1 MTARAWQFWIDR
13 GGTFTDIVARRPDGT
28 LVTRKLLSDNPRH
41 YRDAVLQGIRELL
54 ELAPDRPIPAEK
66 VATLRIGTTV
76 GTNALLERNGEPTA
90 LAITRG
96 FADVLEIA
104 YQNRPDI
111 FALHIEK
118 PTPLYREVVEIEE
131 RISADGRVIH
141 PLDIERAR
149 QDLARLY
156 ADGIRALAIV
166 LVHAYRHPQHER
178 RLVQLAREIGFSQI
192 SASHQVSPLAKLVA
206 RGDTTVLDAYLS
218 PPLKRHTGRIQAGID
233 GPVDLWF
240 MQSHGGLAKAEHFRG
255 RDCLLSGP
263 AGGLI
268 AAATIGRQLGIDR
281 LITFDMGG
289 TSTDVA
295 HYRGELERSF
305 ETEMAGIRVQ
315 TPQLNIHT
323 VAAGGGSILHFDGRR
338 FRVGPRSAGA
348 DPGPACYRKGG
359 PLTVTDANLLVGR
372 IQADFFPRVFGPRAD
387 HPLDSHVVEVL
398 FGRLAAET
406 GRTPEAVAEGF
417 LAVAVENMAA
427 AIKRISV
434 QRGHDLRDYAL
445 FCFGAAGGQLACRV
459 ADNLG
464 IRKIVLHPFAGV
476 LSAYGMGLADFRHLY
491 EAAVESPL
499 SDLDPASLERRF
511 TALERQ
517 GLDTLKA
524 EGIPNERIELA
535 RRVHL
540 RYQGTDTPLE
550 VPFDTPEAM
559 QRSFEDRHRQRFG
572 FTLPDKPLVVD
583 TVVVEAIGRSDPPP
597 EPLPPLAAT
606 PPRPQTHVALFVGD
620 RWRQVPLYQRADLAP
635 GHRISGPAL
644 VIEPTATTVI
654 DPDWTG
660 EINRHGHLILERR
673 RPVSNRRKAAGDR
686 ADPVLLEIFNR
697 QFQAVAEEMGACLR
711 NTAHSVNIKERL
723 DFSCALFDG
732 EGRLVANAPHIPVH
746 LGSMGDCIQ
755 NLLRRESLRPGEVW
769 LTNSPYHGGTHLP
782 DVTVVTPVFDDGG
795 RLRFLLAA
803 RGHHADIGGLTP
815 GSMPPNSRRIDEE
828 GVWAPGLRI
837 VAQERLL
844 ESEIRRWL
852 ASGPWPA
859 RNPDQNLADLR
870 AQIAATRRGGQ
881 ALERMIAAWGLDQVL
896 AYMKHVRANA
906 RDAVRTVLRGLQ
918 DGRFRYRMDCGA
930 EIVVAVTVDRDRQR
944 ARIDFTGT
952 SPQQDNNFNAPAAV
966 CRAAVL
972 YVFRTLVADDIP
984 LNAGCLEPL
993 DIVLPRRCLL
1003 NPEPPAAVVAG
1014 NVETSQHV
1022 VDALYGA
1029 LGIMAASQGTMNNF
1043 TFGDG
1048 RHQYYET
1055 LCGGGGAGADF
1066 DGADAV
1072 HTHMTNSRLTDVEI
1086 LELRY
1091 PVRVE
1096 RFAVRR
1102 GSGGAGRHRGGD
1114 GVVREV
1120 RFLAP
1125 MTAAI
1130 VSNHRRYPPFGLF
1143 GGLPGALGHNRL
1155 IRADGEVRELP
1166 GCVQIEVAP
1175 GDRILIKTPG
1185 GGGYGKPS
1193 R

>member
-13 GGTFTDIVARRPDGT
+13 GGTFTDIVARRPDGS

-41 YRDAVLQGIRELL
+41 YHDAVLQGIRELL
-54 ELAPDRPIPAEK
+54 ELAPDRPIPAGK
-66 VATLRIGTTV
+66 VETVRMGTTV

-96 FADVLEIA
+96 FADALAIA

-111 FALHIEK
+111 FALRIEK
-118 PTPLYREVVEIEE
+118 PASLYREVVEIEE
-131 RISADGRVIH
+131 RIGADGRVIH
-141 PLDIERAR
+141 PLNLERAR
-149 QDLARLY
+149 QDLERLY
-156 ADGIRALAIV
+156 AEGIRALAIV
-166 LVHAYRHPQHER
+166 LVHAYRHPQHEI
-178 RLVQLAREIGFSQI
+178 QLARLARDIGFSQI
-192 SASHQVSPLAKLVA
+192 SVSHQVSPLAKLVA

-218 PPLKRHTGRIQAGID
+218 PPLKRHTGRIEAGID

-268 AAATIGRQLGIDR
+268 AAAAIGRRLGIDR
-281 LITFDMGG
+281 VITFDMGG

-295 HYRGELERSF
+295 HYRGELERIF
-305 ETEMAGIRVQ
+305 ETEVAGVRVQ
-315 TPQLNIHT
+315 TPQLHIHT
-323 VAAGGGSILHFDGRR
+323 VAAGGGSILRFDGRR

-359 PLTVTDANLLVGR
+359 PLTVTDANVLVGR
-372 IQADFFPRVFGPRAD
+372 IQADFFPKVFGPGGD
-387 HPLDSHVVEVL
+387 QPLDRSVVERR
-398 FGRLAAET
+398 FEQLATET
-406 GRTPEAVAEGF
+406 GRAPEAVAEGF

-434 QRGHDLRDYAL
+434 QRGYDLRDYAL

-464 IRKIVLHPFAGV
+464 IRRIVLHPFAGV

-491 EAAVESPL
+491 EAAVEQSL
-499 SDLDPASLERRF
+499 SRLDPTFLERRF
-511 TALERQ
+511 ADLERQ

-524 EGIPNERIELA
+524 EGIPDERIELI

-540 RYQGTDTPLE
+540 RYEGTDTPLE

-559 QRSFEDRHRQRFG
+559 QHAFEARHQQRFG
-572 FTLPDKPLVVD
+572 FILPDKPLVVD
-583 TVVVEAIGRSDPPP
+583 TLVVEAIGRSDLPP
-597 EPLPPLAAT
+597 EPLLPPAAA
-606 PPRPQTHVALFVGD
+606 PARPRTRVPLFVAD
-620 RWRQVPLYQRADLAP
+620 RWHQVPLYQRADLAP
-635 GHRISGPAL
+635 GHRIAGPAL

-654 DPDWTG
+654 DPGWTG

-673 RPVSNRRKAAGDR
+673 RPVSGRKAASGEQ

-697 QFQAVAEEMGACLR
+697 QFQAVAEEMGSCLQ

-732 EGRLVANAPHIPVH
+732 RGQLIANAPHIPVH

-755 NLLRRESLRPGEVW
+755 NLLRRETLRPGEVW

-782 DVTVVTPVFDDGG
+782 DVTVVTPVFDDDG

-803 RGHHADIGGLTP
+803 RGHHADIGGTTP
-815 GSMPPNSRRIDEE
+815 GSMPPDSRRIDEE
-828 GVWAPGLRI
+828 GVWTPGLKI
-837 VAQERLL
+837 VAHGRLL
-844 ESEIRRWL
+844 EAEIRRWL
-852 ASGPWPA
+852 TSGPWPA
-859 RNPDQNLADLR
+859 RNPEQNLADLR

-881 ALERMIAAWGLDQVL
+881 ALERMIAAWGLEQIL
-896 AYMKHVRANA
+896 AYMKHIRANA
-906 RDAVRTVLRGLQ
+906 RDAVRAVLRNLQ
-918 DGRFRYRMDCGA
+918 DGRFRYRMDCDA
-930 EIVVAVTVDRDRQR
+930 EIVVEVTVDRNRQR

-993 DIVLPRRCLL
+993 DIVLPRGCLL

-1014 NVETSQHV
+1014 NVETSQYV

-1029 LGIMAASQGTMNNF
+1029 LGIMAGSQGTMNNF

-1048 RHQYYET
+1048 KHQYYET
-1055 LCGGGGAGADF
+1055 LCGGGGAGVDF

-1086 LELRY
+1086 LEQRY

-1096 RFAVRR
+1096 RFAIRR

-1114 GVVREV
+1114 GVVRQV

-1130 VSNHRRYPPFGLF
+1130 VSSHRRYPPFGLC
-1143 GGLPGALGHNRL
+1143 GGRSGSPGRNRL

-1166 GCVQIEVAP
+1166 GCVQIEVGP
-1175 GDRILIKTPG
+1175 EDRILIETPG
-1185 GGGYGKPS
+1185 GGGYGDPS
-1193 R
+1193 K